1 MWQNWAL
8 LLCYMIQA
16 AQKVSSHP
24 DVPLLMQADLWEPVY
39 EPKGSRTATCPACL
53 VNMLRLCGP
62 SDLPTDTIHMCVSIT
77 LGNCSQGTAPQM
89 IWAGSELYR
98 MEEMKQRPDK
108 QHLDDNAHT
117 HTHTDTHNICNVW
130 SLQAV
135 SLSYIKGNTVYL
147 CNQETVSLSNTE
159 SDYNE
164 KPDDVTLVYIINT
177 LLISTDVYSN
187 RTWKNI
193 VNNKWWHSGNSI
205 LRFIDDY

>member
-1 MWQNWAL
+1 MLEEGWMWQNWAL

-117 HTHTDTHNICNVW
+117 HTHTDTLTIFAMSGAYKLYHFPISKAIQCTCATRK
-130 SLQAV
+130 LYLYQI
-135 SLSYIKGNTVYL
+135 LSQTIMK
-147 CNQETVSLSNTE
+147 NQTMWL
-159 SDYNE
+159 
-164 KPDDVTLVYIINT
+164 
-177 LLISTDVYSN
+177 
-187 RTWKNI
+187 
-193 VNNKWWHSGNSI
+193 
-205 LRFIDDY
+205 